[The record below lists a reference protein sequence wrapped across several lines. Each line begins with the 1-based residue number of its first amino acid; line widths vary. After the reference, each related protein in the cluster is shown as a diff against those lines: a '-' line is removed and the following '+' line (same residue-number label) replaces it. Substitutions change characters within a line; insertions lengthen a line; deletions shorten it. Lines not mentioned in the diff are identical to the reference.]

1 VWKHTSFLV
10 FVMKSKSQHW
20 SFQSRNSKSHN
31 KICLAVSNLCSK
43 NLLWTNQIYT
53 LSFPKKQL
61 VRSQASKIF
70 LYICIFFFSDH
81 IQILLIFLN
90 CVKFILMF
98 RNNIPTFTLL
108 VGIATRSTQ
117 EKTEFPTLPT
127 SLITSYLR
135 TY

>member
-1 VWKHTSFLV
+1 
-10 FVMKSKSQHW
+10 
-20 SFQSRNSKSHN
+20 
-31 KICLAVSNLCSK
+31 
-43 NLLWTNQIYT
+43 
-53 LSFPKKQL
+53 
-61 VRSQASKIF
+61 
-70 LYICIFFFSDH
+70 
-81 IQILLIFLN
+81 
-90 CVKFILMF
+90 MF